1 MLSVTDTI
9 APAADRALGFAVPAR
24 DARGRLVRLD
34 ASLNAILSAHDY
46 PAPLA
51 RLLGE
56 ALVLTALLG
65 ATLRDGAG
73 GGLTMQAQAGG
84 GAVDLLVCD
93 YHAGQ
98 LRGYLRVADADKA
111 VDGVDLPTLFG
122 GGHLAITLDP
132 TEASE
137 RYQGIVPLEGA
148 SLTAAVEDYFR
159 NSEQL
164 PTLVRA
170 AVTGDAATGWSAGGM
185 LLQYLPKGE
194 IGGERHIIRD
204 DSGPELADWQHMRV
218 LAGTVTPAELTDPA
232 LSFETLLWRLFHE
245 EEVRIAETVAPS
257 RGCRCSAVHV
267 RDVLARFPAEELAT
281 MRRDDGTI
289 GVDCQFCART
299 FTGDL

>member
-1 MLSVTDTI
+1 MLTISDTL

-34 ASLNAILSAHDY
+34 ASINATLSAHDY

-111 VDGVDLPTLFG
+111 VDGADLPTLFG

-132 TEASE
+132 TAASE

-170 AVTGDAATGWSAGGM
+170 AVSGDAVSGWAAGGL

-194 IGGERHIIRD
+194 IGQARHIIRD
-204 DSGPELADWQHMRV
+204 EGEAEPADWQHMRII
-218 LAGTVTPAELTDPA
+218 ASTVTDAELTDTT
-232 LSFETLLWRLFHE
+232 LSFEILLWRLFHE
-245 EEVRIAETVAPS
+245 EEVRIAETIAPS
-257 RGCRCSAVHV
+257 RGCRCSPAHV
-267 RDVLARFPAEELAT
+267 RDVLMRFPAEELAT
-281 MRRDDGTI
+281 MRGDDGRI

-299 FTGDL
+299 FAVDL